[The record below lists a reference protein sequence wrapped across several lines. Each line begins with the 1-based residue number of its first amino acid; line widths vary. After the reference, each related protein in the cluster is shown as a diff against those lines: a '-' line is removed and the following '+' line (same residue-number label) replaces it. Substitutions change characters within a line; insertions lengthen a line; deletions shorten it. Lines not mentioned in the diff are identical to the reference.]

1 LNEAFVA
8 RRYARAFFSLGRKQG
23 LPKLE
28 KLGADLAELEQTF
41 RNSPALAELCRS
53 PLFSSEEKSGVLR
66 KLLSELEA
74 DADTC
79 NFIGLLAEKRRLEN
93 IFAVAGFFKELLD
106 AEKGV
111 LHGELVTA
119 VEIAEDKRAVLL
131 AQLEKQLGRSLD
143 VVYSVDSD
151 ILGGLILRVGDQVL
165 DASLRAQLLSLKDN
179 IKRGI

>member
-8 RRYARAFFSLGRKQG
+8 RRYAGAFFALGRKQG
-23 LPKLE
+23 LAKLE
-28 KLGADLAELEQTF
+28 KLGSDLAELEQAF
-41 RNSPALAELCRS
+41 RNSPELVELCKS
-53 PLFSSEEKSGVLR
+53 PLFSREEKYGVLR

-74 DADTC
+74 DVYTC

-93 IFAVAGFFKELLD
+93 IFAVADFFRELLD

-119 VEIAEDKRAVLL
+119 VEIAGDKRAGVL
-131 AQLEKQLGRSLD
+131 ARLEKQLGRSLD
-143 VVYSVDSD
+143 IVYSVDPG
-151 ILGGLILRVGDQVL
+151 ILGGIILRVGDQIL
-165 DASLRAQLLSLKDN
+165 DASLRAQLFSLKDN

>member
-28 KLGADLAELEQTF
+28 KLGADLAELEQAL
-41 RNSPALAELCRS
+41 RNSPALAELCKS
-53 PLFSSEEKSGVLR
+53 PLFSNGEKSGVLR

-79 NFIGLLAEKRRLEN
+79 SFLGLLVEKGRLES

-111 LHGELVTA
+111 LHGELITA
-119 VEIAEDKRAVLL
+119 VEIAGVKRAALL
-131 AQLEKQLGRSLD
+131 ALLEKQIGRSLD
-143 VVYSVDSD
+143 VVYTVDPD
-151 ILGGLILRVGDQVL
+151 ILGGIVLRVGDQVL
-165 DASLRAQLLSLKDN
+165 DASLRAQLFSLKDN